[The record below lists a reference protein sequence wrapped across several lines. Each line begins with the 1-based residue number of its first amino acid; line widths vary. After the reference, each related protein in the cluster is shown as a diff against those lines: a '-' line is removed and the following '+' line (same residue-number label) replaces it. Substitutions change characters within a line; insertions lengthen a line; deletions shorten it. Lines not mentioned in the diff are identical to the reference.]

1 MNIQKINSN
10 NVTKNQN
17 AAFGNGFITLAVK
30 NLGNEINQNVVGQ
43 FNKGTWV
50 EIVQG
55 LEKEA
60 EALFRKINPAKD
72 AFIKS
77 RQDLVDKVDYFALAG
92 GSGSRFVPL
101 ATEVGSATG
110 RSYNKISLPIALE
123 NGSNLHMLDF
133 AMGMGKYFTQ
143 NSGYEAKI
151 AKGTY
156 YYYFESK
163 EATLEK
169 VIEMMIEEECKKA
182 NEILQSNLSVQEKI
196 LGIII
201 SMRPNTEELKI
212 QEAINIPEN
221 IVMHQKINKK
231 IIEVI
236 TPLLTEVIEEGKKQ
250 NIFDCD
256 NVKER
261 IEIILIITNNLFDAN
276 EQNSRKLNI
285 YIEIFIDLIE
295 KLLGAKKGTIDFA
308 KNLIN

>member
-1 MNIQKINSN
+1 MEVRIIKKEIRKKELLNIAYKLFM
-10 NVTKNQN
+10 TKGYEN
-17 AAFGNGFITLAVK
+17 TSVD
-30 NLGNEINQNVVGQ
+30 EI
-43 FNKGTWV
+43 
-50 EIVQG
+50 
-55 LEKEA
+55 
-60 EALFRKINPAKD
+60 
-72 AFIKS
+72 
-77 RQDLVDKVDYFALAG
+77 
-92 GSGSRFVPL
+92 
-101 ATEVGSATG
+101 
-110 RSYNKISLPIALE
+110 IA
-123 NGSNLHMLDF
+123 
-133 AMGMGKYFTQ
+133 
-143 NSGYEAKI
+143 EAKI

-236 TPLLTEVIEEGKKQ
+236 TPLLTEVIKEGKKQ

>member
-1 MNIQKINSN
+1 MEVRIIKKEIRKKELLNIAYKLFM
-10 NVTKNQN
+10 TKGYEN
-17 AAFGNGFITLAVK
+17 TSVD
-30 NLGNEINQNVVGQ
+30 EI
-43 FNKGTWV
+43 
-50 EIVQG
+50 
-55 LEKEA
+55 
-60 EALFRKINPAKD
+60 
-72 AFIKS
+72 
-77 RQDLVDKVDYFALAG
+77 
-92 GSGSRFVPL
+92 
-101 ATEVGSATG
+101 
-110 RSYNKISLPIALE
+110 IA
-123 NGSNLHMLDF
+123 
-133 AMGMGKYFTQ
+133 
-143 NSGYEAKI
+143 EAKI

-261 IEIILIITNNLFDAN
+261 IEIILIITNNLFDSN
-276 EQNSRKLNI
+276 EKNSRKLNI

>member
-1 MNIQKINSN
+1 MEVRIIKKEIRKKELLNIAYKLFM
-10 NVTKNQN
+10 TKVYEN
-17 AAFGNGFITLAVK
+17 TSVD
-30 NLGNEINQNVVGQ
+30 EI
-43 FNKGTWV
+43 
-50 EIVQG
+50 
-55 LEKEA
+55 
-60 EALFRKINPAKD
+60 
-72 AFIKS
+72 
-77 RQDLVDKVDYFALAG
+77 
-92 GSGSRFVPL
+92 
-101 ATEVGSATG
+101 
-110 RSYNKISLPIALE
+110 IA
-123 NGSNLHMLDF
+123 
-133 AMGMGKYFTQ
+133 
-143 NSGYEAKI
+143 EAKI

>member
-1 MNIQKINSN
+1 MEVRIIKKEIRKKELLNIAYKLFM
-10 NVTKNQN
+10 TKGYEN
-17 AAFGNGFITLAVK
+17 TSVD
-30 NLGNEINQNVVGQ
+30 EI
-43 FNKGTWV
+43 
-50 EIVQG
+50 
-55 LEKEA
+55 
-60 EALFRKINPAKD
+60 
-72 AFIKS
+72 
-77 RQDLVDKVDYFALAG
+77 
-92 GSGSRFVPL
+92 
-101 ATEVGSATG
+101 
-110 RSYNKISLPIALE
+110 IA
-123 NGSNLHMLDF
+123 
-133 AMGMGKYFTQ
+133 
-143 NSGYEAKI
+143 EAKI

-163 EATLEK
+163 EETLEK

-212 QEAINIPEN
+212 QKAINIPEN

-295 KLLGAKKGTIDFA
+295 KKKKKKKGTIDFA
-308 KNLIN
+308 KKLIN

>member
-1 MNIQKINSN
+1 MEVRIIKKEIRKKELLNIAYKLFM
-10 NVTKNQN
+10 TKGYEN
-17 AAFGNGFITLAVK
+17 TSVD
-30 NLGNEINQNVVGQ
+30 EI
-43 FNKGTWV
+43 
-50 EIVQG
+50 
-55 LEKEA
+55 
-60 EALFRKINPAKD
+60 
-72 AFIKS
+72 
-77 RQDLVDKVDYFALAG
+77 
-92 GSGSRFVPL
+92 
-101 ATEVGSATG
+101 
-110 RSYNKISLPIALE
+110 IA
-123 NGSNLHMLDF
+123 
-133 AMGMGKYFTQ
+133 
-143 NSGYEAKI
+143 EAKI

-236 TPLLTEVIEEGKKQ
+236 TPLLTEVIEDGKKQ

>member
-1 MNIQKINSN
+1 MEVRIIKKEIRKKELLNIAYKLFM
-10 NVTKNQN
+10 TKGYEN
-17 AAFGNGFITLAVK
+17 TSVD
-30 NLGNEINQNVVGQ
+30 EI
-43 FNKGTWV
+43 
-50 EIVQG
+50 
-55 LEKEA
+55 
-60 EALFRKINPAKD
+60 
-72 AFIKS
+72 
-77 RQDLVDKVDYFALAG
+77 
-92 GSGSRFVPL
+92 
-101 ATEVGSATG
+101 
-110 RSYNKISLPIALE
+110 IA
-123 NGSNLHMLDF
+123 
-133 AMGMGKYFTQ
+133 
-143 NSGYEAKI
+143 EAKI

-261 IEIILIITNNLFDAN
+261 IEIILLITNNLFDAN

-295 KLLGAKKGTIDFA
+295 KLLGAKKGTIDFV

>member
-1 MNIQKINSN
+1 MEVRIIKKEIRKKELLNIAYKLFM
-10 NVTKNQN
+10 TKGYEN
-17 AAFGNGFITLAVK
+17 TSVD
-30 NLGNEINQNVVGQ
+30 EI
-43 FNKGTWV
+43 
-50 EIVQG
+50 
-55 LEKEA
+55 
-60 EALFRKINPAKD
+60 
-72 AFIKS
+72 
-77 RQDLVDKVDYFALAG
+77 
-92 GSGSRFVPL
+92 
-101 ATEVGSATG
+101 
-110 RSYNKISLPIALE
+110 IA
-123 NGSNLHMLDF
+123 
-133 AMGMGKYFTQ
+133 
-143 NSGYEAKI
+143 EAKI

-163 EATLEK
+163 EETLEK

-261 IEIILIITNNLFDAN
+261 IEIILIITNNLFDSN
-276 EQNSRKLNI
+276 EKSSKKLNI

-295 KLLGAKKGTIDFA
+295 KLLGAKKGTMDFA
-308 KNLIN
+308 KKLIN

>member
-1 MNIQKINSN
+1 MEVRIIKKEIRKKELLNIAYKLFM
-10 NVTKNQN
+10 TKGYEN
-17 AAFGNGFITLAVK
+17 TSVD
-30 NLGNEINQNVVGQ
+30 EI
-43 FNKGTWV
+43 
-50 EIVQG
+50 
-55 LEKEA
+55 
-60 EALFRKINPAKD
+60 
-72 AFIKS
+72 
-77 RQDLVDKVDYFALAG
+77 
-92 GSGSRFVPL
+92 
-101 ATEVGSATG
+101 
-110 RSYNKISLPIALE
+110 IA
-123 NGSNLHMLDF
+123 
-133 AMGMGKYFTQ
+133 
-143 NSGYEAKI
+143 EAKI

-163 EATLEK
+163 EETLEK

-212 QEAINIPEN
+212 QKAINIPEN

-231 IIEVI
+231 IIKVI

>member
-1 MNIQKINSN
+1 MEVRIIKKEIRKKELLNIAYKLFM
-10 NVTKNQN
+10 TKGYEN
-17 AAFGNGFITLAVK
+17 TSVD
-30 NLGNEINQNVVGQ
+30 EI
-43 FNKGTWV
+43 
-50 EIVQG
+50 
-55 LEKEA
+55 
-60 EALFRKINPAKD
+60 
-72 AFIKS
+72 
-77 RQDLVDKVDYFALAG
+77 
-92 GSGSRFVPL
+92 
-101 ATEVGSATG
+101 
-110 RSYNKISLPIALE
+110 IA
-123 NGSNLHMLDF
+123 
-133 AMGMGKYFTQ
+133 
-143 NSGYEAKI
+143 EAKI

-308 KNLIN
+308 KKLINKGDL

>member
-1 MNIQKINSN
+1 MEVRIIKKEIRKKELLNIAYKLFM
-10 NVTKNQN
+10 TKGYEN
-17 AAFGNGFITLAVK
+17 TSVD
-30 NLGNEINQNVVGQ
+30 EI
-43 FNKGTWV
+43 
-50 EIVQG
+50 
-55 LEKEA
+55 
-60 EALFRKINPAKD
+60 
-72 AFIKS
+72 
-77 RQDLVDKVDYFALAG
+77 
-92 GSGSRFVPL
+92 
-101 ATEVGSATG
+101 
-110 RSYNKISLPIALE
+110 IA
-123 NGSNLHMLDF
+123 
-133 AMGMGKYFTQ
+133 
-143 NSGYEAKI
+143 EAKI

-261 IEIILIITNNLFDAN
+261 IEIIIIITNNLFDAN

>member
-1 MNIQKINSN
+1 MEVRIIKKEIRKKELLNIAYKLFM
-10 NVTKNQN
+10 TKGYEN
-17 AAFGNGFITLAVK
+17 TSVD
-30 NLGNEINQNVVGQ
+30 EI
-43 FNKGTWV
+43 
-50 EIVQG
+50 
-55 LEKEA
+55 
-60 EALFRKINPAKD
+60 
-72 AFIKS
+72 
-77 RQDLVDKVDYFALAG
+77 
-92 GSGSRFVPL
+92 
-101 ATEVGSATG
+101 
-110 RSYNKISLPIALE
+110 IA
-123 NGSNLHMLDF
+123 
-133 AMGMGKYFTQ
+133 
-143 NSGYEAKI
+143 EAKI

-169 VIEMMIEEECKKA
+169 VIEKMIEEECKKA

-221 IVMHQKINKK
+221 IIMHQKINKK

-236 TPLLTEVIEEGKKQ
+236 TPLLTEVIKEGKKQ

-261 IEIILIITNNLFDAN
+261 IEIILIITNNLFNSN
-276 EQNSRKLNI
+276 EKNSRKLNI

>member
-1 MNIQKINSN
+1 MEVRIIKKEIRKKELLNIAYKLFM
-10 NVTKNQN
+10 TKGYEN
-17 AAFGNGFITLAVK
+17 TSVD
-30 NLGNEINQNVVGQ
+30 EI
-43 FNKGTWV
+43 
-50 EIVQG
+50 
-55 LEKEA
+55 
-60 EALFRKINPAKD
+60 
-72 AFIKS
+72 
-77 RQDLVDKVDYFALAG
+77 
-92 GSGSRFVPL
+92 
-101 ATEVGSATG
+101 
-110 RSYNKISLPIALE
+110 IA
-123 NGSNLHMLDF
+123 
-133 AMGMGKYFTQ
+133 
-143 NSGYEAKI
+143 EAKI

-295 KLLGAKKGTIDFA
+295 KLLGAKKGSIDFA

>member
-1 MNIQKINSN
+1 VRIIKKEIRKKELLNIAYKLFM
-10 NVTKNQN
+10 TKGYEN
-17 AAFGNGFITLAVK
+17 TSVD
-30 NLGNEINQNVVGQ
+30 EI
-43 FNKGTWV
+43 
-50 EIVQG
+50 
-55 LEKEA
+55 
-60 EALFRKINPAKD
+60 
-72 AFIKS
+72 
-77 RQDLVDKVDYFALAG
+77 
-92 GSGSRFVPL
+92 
-101 ATEVGSATG
+101 
-110 RSYNKISLPIALE
+110 IA
-123 NGSNLHMLDF
+123 
-133 AMGMGKYFTQ
+133 
-143 NSGYEAKI
+143 EAKI

>member
-1 MNIQKINSN
+1 MEVRIIKKEIRKKELLNIAYKLFM
-10 NVTKNQN
+10 TKGYEN
-17 AAFGNGFITLAVK
+17 TSVD
-30 NLGNEINQNVVGQ
+30 EI
-43 FNKGTWV
+43 
-50 EIVQG
+50 
-55 LEKEA
+55 
-60 EALFRKINPAKD
+60 
-72 AFIKS
+72 
-77 RQDLVDKVDYFALAG
+77 
-92 GSGSRFVPL
+92 
-101 ATEVGSATG
+101 
-110 RSYNKISLPIALE
+110 IA
-123 NGSNLHMLDF
+123 
-133 AMGMGKYFTQ
+133 
-143 NSGYEAKI
+143 EAKI

-201 SMRPNTEELKI
+201 SMRPNTEEIKI

>member
-1 MNIQKINSN
+1 MEVRIIKKEIRKKELLNIAYKLFM
-10 NVTKNQN
+10 TKGYEN
-17 AAFGNGFITLAVK
+17 TSVD
-30 NLGNEINQNVVGQ
+30 EI
-43 FNKGTWV
+43 
-50 EIVQG
+50 
-55 LEKEA
+55 
-60 EALFRKINPAKD
+60 
-72 AFIKS
+72 
-77 RQDLVDKVDYFALAG
+77 
-92 GSGSRFVPL
+92 
-101 ATEVGSATG
+101 
-110 RSYNKISLPIALE
+110 IA
-123 NGSNLHMLDF
+123 
-133 AMGMGKYFTQ
+133 
-143 NSGYEAKI
+143 EAKI

-182 NEILQSNLSVQEKI
+182 NEILQSKLSVQEKI

-295 KLLGAKKGTIDFA
+295 KLLGAKKGTMDFA
-308 KNLIN
+308 KKLIN

>member
-1 MNIQKINSN
+1 MRIIKKEIRKKELLNIAYKLFM
-10 NVTKNQN
+10 TKGYEN
-17 AAFGNGFITLAVK
+17 TSVD
-30 NLGNEINQNVVGQ
+30 EI
-43 FNKGTWV
+43 
-50 EIVQG
+50 
-55 LEKEA
+55 
-60 EALFRKINPAKD
+60 
-72 AFIKS
+72 
-77 RQDLVDKVDYFALAG
+77 
-92 GSGSRFVPL
+92 
-101 ATEVGSATG
+101 
-110 RSYNKISLPIALE
+110 IA
-123 NGSNLHMLDF
+123 
-133 AMGMGKYFTQ
+133 
-143 NSGYEAKI
+143 EAKI

>member
-1 MNIQKINSN
+1 MEVRIIKKEIRKKELLNIAYKLFM
-10 NVTKNQN
+10 TKGYEN
-17 AAFGNGFITLAVK
+17 TSVD
-30 NLGNEINQNVVGQ
+30 EI
-43 FNKGTWV
+43 
-50 EIVQG
+50 
-55 LEKEA
+55 
-60 EALFRKINPAKD
+60 
-72 AFIKS
+72 
-77 RQDLVDKVDYFALAG
+77 
-92 GSGSRFVPL
+92 
-101 ATEVGSATG
+101 
-110 RSYNKISLPIALE
+110 IA
-123 NGSNLHMLDF
+123 
-133 AMGMGKYFTQ
+133 
-143 NSGYEAKI
+143 EAKI

-236 TPLLTEVIEEGKKQ
+236 TPLLTEIIEEGKKQ

>member
-1 MNIQKINSN
+1 MEVRIIKKEIRKKELLNIAYKLFM
-10 NVTKNQN
+10 TKGYEN
-17 AAFGNGFITLAVK
+17 TSVD
-30 NLGNEINQNVVGQ
+30 EI
-43 FNKGTWV
+43 
-50 EIVQG
+50 
-55 LEKEA
+55 
-60 EALFRKINPAKD
+60 
-72 AFIKS
+72 
-77 RQDLVDKVDYFALAG
+77 
-92 GSGSRFVPL
+92 
-101 ATEVGSATG
+101 
-110 RSYNKISLPIALE
+110 IA
-123 NGSNLHMLDF
+123 
-133 AMGMGKYFTQ
+133 
-143 NSGYEAKI
+143 EAKI

-295 KLLGAKKGTIDFA
+295 KLLGAIKGTIDFA

>member
-1 MNIQKINSN
+1 MEVRIIKKEIRKKELLNIAYKLFM
-10 NVTKNQN
+10 TKGYEN
-17 AAFGNGFITLAVK
+17 TSVD
-30 NLGNEINQNVVGQ
+30 EI
-43 FNKGTWV
+43 
-50 EIVQG
+50 
-55 LEKEA
+55 
-60 EALFRKINPAKD
+60 
-72 AFIKS
+72 
-77 RQDLVDKVDYFALAG
+77 
-92 GSGSRFVPL
+92 
-101 ATEVGSATG
+101 
-110 RSYNKISLPIALE
+110 IA
-123 NGSNLHMLDF
+123 
-133 AMGMGKYFTQ
+133 
-143 NSGYEAKI
+143 EAKI

-182 NEILQSNLSVQEKI
+182 NEILQSKLSVQEKI

-250 NIFDCD
+250 NIFDSD

-295 KLLGAKKGTIDFA
+295 KLLGAKKGTMDFA
-308 KNLIN
+308 KKLIN

>member
-1 MNIQKINSN
+1 MEVRIIKKEIRKKELLNIAYKLFM
-10 NVTKNQN
+10 TKGYEN
-17 AAFGNGFITLAVK
+17 TSVD
-30 NLGNEINQNVVGQ
+30 EI
-43 FNKGTWV
+43 
-50 EIVQG
+50 
-55 LEKEA
+55 
-60 EALFRKINPAKD
+60 
-72 AFIKS
+72 
-77 RQDLVDKVDYFALAG
+77 
-92 GSGSRFVPL
+92 
-101 ATEVGSATG
+101 
-110 RSYNKISLPIALE
+110 IA
-123 NGSNLHMLDF
+123 
-133 AMGMGKYFTQ
+133 
-143 NSGYEAKI
+143 EAKI

-169 VIEMMIEEECKKA
+169 VIEMMVEEECKKA

-221 IVMHQKINKK
+221 IIMHQKINKK

-236 TPLLTEVIEEGKKQ
+236 TPLLTEVIKEGKKQ

-261 IEIILIITNNLFDAN
+261 IEIILIITNNLFDSN
-276 EQNSRKLNI
+276 EKNSRKLNI

-295 KLLGAKKGTIDFA
+295 KLLGVKKGTMDFA
-308 KNLIN
+308 KKLIN